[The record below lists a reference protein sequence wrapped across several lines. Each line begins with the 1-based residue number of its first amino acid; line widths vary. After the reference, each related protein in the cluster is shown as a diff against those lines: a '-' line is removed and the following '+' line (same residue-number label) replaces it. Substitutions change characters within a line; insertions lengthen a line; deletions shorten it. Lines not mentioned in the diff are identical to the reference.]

1 MQRTRR
7 VFVAIVMIA
16 WAAAGCAGKAA
27 TTPATAPATTPPPK
41 PPLCGMGIAFSPSQ
55 PVGERS
61 LPASYWFAL
70 LLYGSQPTGAITR
83 PATDCS
89 SRRIDW
95 LADRCSSG
103 FGPAAPLATQSVGPA
118 DLIVENLGGAWRL
131 VWAITDRFADGQAEG
146 VVAMAQFEAQSVRVE
161 ALGVLRAHPLQAR
174 LRLAKVG
181 GGTVLVA
188 EGETCA
194 VPRELSTCSRTVR
207 LVPLVGNRFV
217 PVDLSSDIA
226 GNCVSSSLLLLK
238 SQGTIGKGR
247 GRKNYQ
253 FESALTYGVDAVA
266 VHEQLTVEE
275 RARDGTD
282 GTFLRR
288 VQGERRVR
296 LLGGALLTTGP
307 SILDQWMRGQQR
319 GD

>member
-1 MQRTRR
+1 MQRTRS
-7 VFVAIVMIA
+7 VFIAIVMIV
-16 WAAAGCAGKAA
+16 WAAAGCAGKAS
-27 TTPATAPATTPPPK
+27 PPPPTTPPPK
-41 PPLCGMGIAFSPSQ
+41 PPLCGMGVAFNSSQ
-55 PVGERS
+55 PVAERS

-70 LLYGSQPTGAITR
+70 LLYGYQPTGAITR

-103 FGPAAPLATQSVGPA
+103 FGPASPLATQSVGPA
-118 DLIVENLGGAWRL
+118 DLIVANLGGAWRL

-146 VVAMAQFEAQSVRVE
+146 VVALAQFEAQGVRVE
-161 ALGVLRAHPLQAR
+161 ALGGLRAHPLQAT
-174 LRLAKVG
+174 LRLVKVG
-181 GGTVLVA
+181 DGTVLVA
-188 EGETCA
+188 EGETCS
-194 VPRELSTCSRTVR
+194 VPQELSTCSRTVR

-217 PVDLSSDIA
+217 PVDLSSDTA

-247 GRKNYQ
+247 DRKNYQ
-253 FESALTYGVDAVA
+253 FESTLTYGADAVT

-296 LLGGALLTTGP
+296 LLGGALLTTAP
-307 SILDQWMRGQQR
+307 SILDVWARAQQK
-319 GD
+319 GN